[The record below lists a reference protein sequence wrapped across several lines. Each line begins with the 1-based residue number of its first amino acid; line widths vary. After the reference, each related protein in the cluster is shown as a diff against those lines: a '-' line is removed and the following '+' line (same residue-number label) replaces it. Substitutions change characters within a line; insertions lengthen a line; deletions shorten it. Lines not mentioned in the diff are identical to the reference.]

1 MIINHAM
8 ADDKTAV
15 ERWENEG
22 GRTSPFTAVTAS
34 LRPMTFRT
42 KNNSIQPVAGDQK
55 KLSNPKVFSG
65 FSIFDPRRR
74 SNDAQTQS
82 ENQFWPAAS

>member
-1 MIINHAM
+1 MIVNHAM

-42 KNNSIQPVAGDQK
+42 KNNRFGHSSAILDLK
-55 KLSNPKVFSG
+55 
-65 FSIFDPRRR
+65 RRL
-74 SNDAQTQS
+74 NDAQTQS